1 MRSLALPCVIAADEA
16 KGMADALLA
25 REWAMRDR
33 LTVWLGPDHFDLE
46 PGDVLTVPGSAGAWV
61 VERLTIERSVVVAEC
76 RPAAPGAA
84 TARTADAGRVN
95 PQPDV
100 VALPSRLV
108 LLDLP
113 EGAVPGIAGPCLQ
126 LAVASPSNT
135 WRQVPLSIAVGGV
148 TSAAQSAAVEA
159 VIGNVVGVLAD
170 GAAAVVD
177 PAHTIEVV
185 LANADKWLMSADS
198 AALDAGA
205 NLAAVGG
212 ELVQFAGAEPV
223 GPGRFLLTGLRRGRR
238 GSEAATTGH
247 GPSEAFVLIVPAALK
262 VLAFAEA
269 QVGMTATVTALGVGN
284 TANPPQVSRVITA

>member
-1 MRSLALPCVIAADEA
+1 
-16 KGMADALLA
+16 MADALLA
-25 REWAMRDR
+25 REWAMRER
-33 LTVWLGPDHFDLE
+33 LTVRLGPDHFDLE
-46 PGDVLTVPGSAGAWV
+46 PGDVLSVPGAAGAWV
-61 VERLTIERSVVVAEC
+61 IERLTIERSVVVAQC
-76 RPAAPGAA
+76 RPAAAGAA
-84 TARTADAGRVN
+84 ARAADAGRVH

-113 EGAVPGIAGPCLQ
+113 EGAIDGIAGPSLQ

-159 VIGNVVGVLAD
+159 VIGHVVGVLAD

-177 PAHTIEVV
+177 PAHSIEVV
-185 LANADKWLMSADS
+185 LANADKWLVSADA

-223 GPGRFLLTGLRRGRR
+223 GPGRFLLSGLRRGRR

-269 QVGMTATVTALGVGN
+269 QVGMVAAVTALGVGN
-284 TANPPQVSRVITA
+284 TANPPQVSRVVTG